1 MGIARSV
8 ATAGAAAAA
17 LAAGAAAGLVAERV
31 VVGRSVR
38 ARGEPQFGFGT
49 LHSPHR
55 IVTADDGVQLYV
67 EVDEAGP
74 RATWPQLTVIFCH
87 GYALNLDS
95 WHFQRESLRG
105 RARLVF
111 YDQRSHGRS
120 GRGPTEHATI
130 DQLGAD
136 LGAVIDEVAPQ
147 GPVVLAGHSMGG
159 MSVMALARHQP
170 ERFGEQVAGVVL
182 VATSSGKLA
191 EVTFGVPALVAN
203 RARRLVPRLARVVH
217 ANAALVERGRQVGS
231 DLVLLLTRTY
241 AFASRDVPA
250 EVVDFA
256 AEMIEGTP
264 TDVLAE
270 FYPALDAHEAL
281 ADLAALS
288 GVDTLVV
295 VGQQDLLTP
304 ASHSLAMTRA
314 LPQAELVVL
323 DPGGHLLMLERP
335 DDVNAL
341 FDDFLT
347 AVARRV
353 AAQDSATG

>member
-1 MGIARSV
+1 M

-31 VVGRSVR
+31 VVGRGVR

-55 IVTADDGVQLYV
+55 IVTTDDGVQLYV
-67 EVDEAGP
+67 EVDEPGP
-74 RATWPQLTVIFCH
+74 RATWPDLTVIFCH

-95 WHFQRESLRG
+95 WHFQREALRG

-120 GRGPTEHATI
+120 GRGPAEHATI
-130 DQLGAD
+130 DQLGSD
-136 LGAVIDEVAPQ
+136 LAAVIDATAPH
-147 GPVVLAGHSMGG
+147 GPVVLVGHSMGG
-159 MSVMALARHQP
+159 MTVMALGRHHR
-170 ERFGEQVAGVVL
+170 ERFGDQVVGVVL
-182 VATSSGKLA
+182 IATSSGRLA
-191 EVTFGVPALVAN
+191 EVTMGLPALLAT
-203 RARRLVPRLARVVH
+203 RARRLAPRLVRVVQ
-217 ANAALVERGRQVGS
+217 ANAGLVERGRQVGS
-231 DLVLLLTRTY
+231 DFVLLLTRTY

-256 AEMIEGTP
+256 AEMIEATP
-264 TDVLAE
+264 TEVLVE

-281 ADLAALS
+281 DTLGVLN
-288 GVDTLVV
+288 GVDTLVL

-304 ASHSLAMTRA
+304 ASHSATLV
-314 LPQAELVVL
+314 QAVPGADLIVL

-335 DDVNAL
+335 DDVNAAL
-341 FDDFLT
+341 DDFLA
-347 AVARRV
+347 AVARRIAPEV
-353 AAQDSATG
+353 AG